1 MSHECPMKPNYPT
14 PKFPTNCPASTPP
27 QGHTPLFSKGVP
39 YSYTCT
45 CTYYSG
51 RRLVI
56 FVILC
61 ECNMR
66 LTIRTASLLIL
77 FLLLEACVVVDVMNG
92 DSTEDFILERNN
104 AFMITPNLP
113 EICLQQPRELPP
125 PPPSLRVDVCDL
137 AAASLLT

>member
-39 YSYTCT
+39 YSYSYT

-113 EICLQQPRELPP
+113 EICLQQPRELPR

>member
-1 MSHECPMKPNYPT
+1 M
-14 PKFPTNCPASTPP
+14 FPSSGPASTPP
-27 QGHTPLFSKGVP
+27 QGRTPLSSKGVP
-39 YSYTCT
+39 YPYTYT
-45 CTYYSG
+45 YACTYYSG

-56 FVILC
+56 FVVLC

-66 LTIRTASLLIL
+66 LTIRTTSLLML
-77 FLLLEACVVVDVMNG
+77 FLLLEACALVDRMNG
-92 DSTEDFILERNN
+92 GSTEDFILERYN